1 MTATS
6 RGTSSLL
13 LALLLVTSACGD
25 AVGPTYPGTPLVTLE
40 GQMRVAPEAQLDGP
54 VRLAL
59 AWYPRML
66 SDGTAALPA
75 QPKAIVTEDFVYED
89 AFPASYRFHLYNP
102 PPVEALTTLG
112 GGLQGKGALGILLA
126 YRDGNGNKKLDTI
139 PATGSP
145 VDRVVG
151 ASLDWRVAPAY
162 LLIYLDSEQPPE
174 TGLKRGFTLVK
185 VTDAD
190 TSESVP
196 LSTPIPLALAGG
208 PFLDALVCEAAW
220 DGTGDVCGIDF
231 DGEQPE
237 KNALLVE
244 GTVQLRGNDVEVS
257 LLVTQEEL
265 YRSDAQVTLGGRV
278 IPFTE
283 EGMLYAL
290 SETDSALFS
299 EGGTVELR
307 VVSGGKELRRVLSL
321 PGGFD
326 LTASAPGGVVKS
338 GGPLAVQWTRSAGA
352 QFYNVSVETGDWSPL
367 ERVSTNALDYTFESV
382 THSGAATLRAEAV
395 SWPQDN
401 DRLGFLEVKVVR
413 ELPLTFEP

>member
-1 MTATS
+1 
-6 RGTSSLL
+6 
-13 LALLLVTSACGD
+13 
-25 AVGPTYPGTPLVTLE
+25 
-40 GQMRVAPEAQLDGP
+40 
-54 VRLAL
+54 
-59 AWYPRML
+59 ML
-66 SDGTAALPA
+66 SDDTAVLPA
-75 QPKAIVTEDFVYED
+75 QPKAIVTEDFVYEG
-89 AFPASYRFHLYNP
+89 AFPATYRFHLYNP
-102 PPVEALTTLG
+102 PPVEALAALG

-126 YRDGNGNKKLDTI
+126 YRDGNGNAKLDTI

-145 VDRVVG
+145 IDRVVG
-151 ASLDWRVAPAY
+151 ASLDWTASPAY
-162 LLIYLDSEQPPE
+162 LLIYLDAEQPPA
-174 TGLKRGFTLVK
+174 TGLKRGFNLVK

-196 LSTPIPLALAGG
+196 LSTLIPLALSGG

-220 DGTGDVCGIDF
+220 DGSGDVCGIDF
-231 DGEQPE
+231 DGQQPE

-290 SETDSALFS
+290 SEPDSALLS
-299 EGGTVELR
+299 EGGTLELR
-307 VVSGGKELRRVLSL
+307 VVSGGKELRRVLTL
-321 PGGFD
+321 PGRFD
-326 LTASAPGGVVKS
+326 LTASAPEGVVKS

-367 ERVSTNALDYTFESV
+367 ERVSTNALEYTFESV
-382 THSGAATLRAEAV
+382 THSGEATLRAEAV

-401 DRLGFLEVKVVR
+401 DRLGLLEVKVVR

>member
-1 MTATS
+1 MTPKS
-6 RGTSSLL
+6 RGTPSLL

-25 AVGPTYPGTPLVTLE
+25 VVDPTYPGTPLLTLE
-40 GQMRVAPEAQLDGP
+40 GQMRVAPDAQLDGP

-66 SDGTAALPA
+66 SDDTAVLPA
-75 QPKAIVTEDFVYED
+75 QPKAIVTEDFVYEG
-89 AFPASYRFHLYNP
+89 AFPATYRFHLYNP
-102 PPVEALTTLG
+102 PPVEALAALG
-112 GGLQGKGALGILLA
+112 GGLQGRGALGILLA
-126 YRDGNGNKKLDTI
+126 YRDGNGNAKLDTI

-145 VDRVVG
+145 IDRVVG
-151 ASLDWRVAPAY
+151 ASLDWTASPAY
-162 LLIYLDSEQPPE
+162 LLIYLDAEQPPA
-174 TGLKRGFTLVK
+174 TGLKRGFNLVK

-196 LSTPIPLALAGG
+196 LSTLIPLALSGG

-220 DGTGDVCGIDF
+220 DGSGDVCGIDF
-231 DGEQPE
+231 DGQQPE

-321 PGGFD
+321 PGGFE
-326 LTASAPGGVVKS
+326 LTASAPGGVVKR